1 MIELTAKPDKVCAL
15 SRVVLLSLSEQA
27 AALLVPIGPMSVWDH
42 PLYCAG
48 IKGYN
53 PARRALSG
61 KGVLPPM

>member
-1 MIELTAKPDKVCAL
+1 
-15 SRVVLLSLSEQA
+15 LSLSEQA